1 MAKTKLFEAWSFRLQ
16 QPAPFDDP
24 KYAGSKSMGFSQ
36 YNTSST
42 AQKSTLHAPTMRALL
57 AYAKLVSA
65 TENGQSV
72 DGLGAIGHQG
82 TTYRISE
89 YRSANKTD
97 CVVFNPVTGKFNA
110 AQVED
115 GTQALKP
122 YSVGAG
128 NGTGSGLLFCLM
140 PVLNEDDEFR
150 QKFQEFVSLL
160 ESGWADMDAAFECA
174 LTLCDNVYRRIE
186 NSKQL
191 GSDGVKISIPTTGNI
206 SVITQMAMDS
216 GNYAPTGASYGE
228 FTIMQMSGTPTAKAS
243 SFQKEDF
250 VAKYA
255 LSNRT
260 LTARE
265 LAMVPTLPDW
275 YIIPKEVVRV
285 CEHAKVTTASSQP
298 MRNFLFRGE
307 AGTGKTMGAQA
318 IAAGLGLPYVKYTC
332 SANTEIFDFVGQ
344 VFPDTARATT
354 GDAELDKEREQLLSM
369 GGITYANVAAL
380 MKLPGLDDMDY
391 DPEGVYEKLTGAKK
405 PDATSQD
412 CMGVVLDTVTDKVRL
427 LSNVKPKDKGPSYT
441 YVETDFIR
449 ALKYGYV
456 CEVQEPTV
464 IMQPGVLVGLN
475 SLLEQTGSITLPTG
489 EVIRRH
495 PDAVVVVTTN
505 IAYEGCRGLNQSVT
519 DRMSLAQDIE
529 LPSPEVMAQR
539 AMSVTGCEDDVLVGQ
554 MVRVVNDMSDFMR
567 KNGIV
572 DGSCGMRS
580 LIDWILSTEITG
592 DPYTSA
598 LYTVISKATA
608 NEDDRYALISS
619 VLEGQFA
626 PKRRKA
632 V

>member
-318 IAAGLGLPYVKYTC
+318 IAAGLNLPYTLMTC
-332 SANTEIFDFVGQ
+332 SANTEITDLVGQ
-344 VFPDTARATT
+344 FIPDTGNFQSGSNCT
-354 GDAELDKEREQLLSM
+354 ELPKISD
-369 GGITYANVAAL
+369 IT
-380 MKLPGLDDMDY
+380 MHP
-391 DPEGVYEKLTGAKK
+391 PSVYMMLTGEYDEEKTE
-405 PDATSQD
+405 DD
-412 CMGVVLDTVTDKVRL
+412 VLQKLIEIAVGNLVEKEETPGQRIRYVDTPL
-427 LSNVKPKDKGPSYT
+427 
-441 YVETDFIR
+441 VEAIR
-449 ALKYGYV
+449 HGYV
-456 CEVQEPTV
+456 CELQEPSC
-464 IMQPGVLVGLN
+464 IANPGVLVGLN
-475 SLLEQTGSITLPTG
+475 SLLDNCQGITLPTG
-489 EVIRRH
+489 ERVKRH
-495 PDAVVVVTTN
+495 PDTVIVVTTN
-505 IAYEGCRGLNQSVT
+505 SDYSGCRDMNQSVIS
-519 DRMSLAQDIE
+519 RMDLIYDMEAPD
-529 LPSPEVMAQR
+529 LNTMVKRVMN
-539 AMSVTGCEDDVLVGQ
+539 VTGFTDEQEATKMAIVVRDVAERCRQ
-554 MVRVVNDMSDFMR
+554 TM
-567 KNGIV
+567 IT
-572 DGSCGMRS
+572 DGSCGMREFKS
-580 LIDWILSTEITG
+580 WVLSTMVTH
-592 DPYTSA
+592 DPYESA
-598 LYTVISKATA
+598 LSTIISSASA
-608 NEDDRYALISS
+608 DPDNRAELISAC
-619 VLEGQFA
+619 LEPQYT
-626 PKRRKA
+626 RTI
-632 V
+632 

>member
-216 GNYAPTGASYGE
+216 DNYAPTGASYGE

-318 IAAGLGLPYVKYTC
+318 IAAGLNLPYTLMTC
-332 SANTEIFDFVGQ
+332 SANTEITDLVGQ
-344 VFPDTARATT
+344 FIPDTNGFHGSTPIE
-354 GDAELDKEREQLLSM
+354 DLPKISD
-369 GGITYANVAAL
+369 IT
-380 MKLPGLDDMDY
+380 MHP
-391 DPEGVYEKLTGAKK
+391 PSVYMMLTGEYDEEKTE
-405 PDATSQD
+405 DD
-412 CMGVVLDTVTDKVRL
+412 VLQKLIEIAVGNLVEKEETPGQRIRYVDTPL
-427 LSNVKPKDKGPSYT
+427 
-441 YVETDFIR
+441 VEAIR
-449 ALKYGYV
+449 HGYV
-456 CEVQEPTV
+456 CELQEPSC
-464 IMQPGVLVGLN
+464 IANPGVLVGLN
-475 SLLEQTGSITLPTG
+475 SLLDNCQVITLPTG
-489 EVIRRH
+489 ERVKRHSDTVI
-495 PDAVVVVTTN
+495 VVTTN
-505 IAYEGCRGLNQSVT
+505 SDYSGCRDMNQSVIS
-519 DRMSLAQDIE
+519 RMDLIYDMEAPD
-529 LPSPEVMAQR
+529 LNTMVKRVMN
-539 AMSVTGCEDDVLVGQ
+539 VTGFTDEQEATKMAIVVRDVAERCRQ
-554 MVRVVNDMSDFMR
+554 TM
-567 KNGIV
+567 IT
-572 DGSCGMRS
+572 DGSCGMREFKS
-580 LIDWILSTEITG
+580 WVLSTMVTH
-592 DPYTSA
+592 DPYESA
-598 LYTVISKATA
+598 LSTIISSASA
-608 NEDDRYALISS
+608 DPDNRAELISAC
-619 VLEGQFA
+619 LEPQYS
-626 PKRRKA
+626 RTI
-632 V
+632 

>member
-318 IAAGLGLPYVKYTC
+318 IAAGLNLPYTLMTC
-332 SANTEIFDFVGQ
+332 SANTEITDLVGQ
-344 VFPDTARATT
+344 FIPDTGNFQSDFNCT
-354 GDAELDKEREQLLSM
+354 ELPKISD
-369 GGITYANVAAL
+369 IT
-380 MKLPGLDDMDY
+380 MHP
-391 DPEGVYEKLTGAKK
+391 PSVYMMLTGEYDEEK
-405 PDATSQD
+405 T
-412 CMGVVLDTVTDKVRL
+412 
-427 LSNVKPKDKGPSYT
+427 
-441 YVETDFIR
+441 
-449 ALKYGYV
+449 
-456 CEVQEPTV
+456 
-464 IMQPGVLVGLN
+464 
-475 SLLEQTGSITLPTG
+475 
-489 EVIRRH
+489 
-495 PDAVVVVTTN
+495 
-505 IAYEGCRGLNQSVT
+505 
-519 DRMSLAQDIE
+519 
-529 LPSPEVMAQR
+529 
-539 AMSVTGCEDDVLVGQ
+539 EDDVLACGYTDL
-554 MVRVVNDMSDFMR
+554 RRGIDGLA
-567 KNGIV
+567 GIV
-572 DGSCGMRS
+572 RTQFQMDPFQTALFLFCGRRRDR
-580 LIDWILSTEITG
+580 IK
-592 DPYTSA
+592 A
-598 LYTVISKATA
+598 LYWEGDGFLLLYKRLESGSFQWPRTKDEVRTLTPQQYRWLMEGLKTEQPKA
-608 NEDDRYALISS
+608 N
-619 VLEGQFA
+619 
-626 PKRRKA
+626 KA
-632 V
+632 VSGLSAI

>member
-298 MRNFLFRGE
+298 MRNFPFRGE

-318 IAAGLGLPYVKYTC
+318 IAAGLNLPYTLMTC
-332 SANTEIFDFVGQ
+332 SANTEITDLVGQ
-344 VFPDTARATT
+344 FIPDTNGFHGSTPIE
-354 GDAELDKEREQLLSM
+354 DLPKISD
-369 GGITYANVAAL
+369 IT
-380 MKLPGLDDMDY
+380 MHP
-391 DPEGVYEKLTGAKK
+391 PSVYMMLTGEYDEEKTE
-405 PDATSQD
+405 DD
-412 CMGVVLDTVTDKVRL
+412 VLQKLIEIAVGNLVEKEETPGQRICYVDTPL
-427 LSNVKPKDKGPSYT
+427 
-441 YVETDFIR
+441 VEAIR
-449 ALKYGYV
+449 HGYV
-456 CEVQEPTV
+456 CELQEPSC
-464 IMQPGVLVGLN
+464 IANPGVLVGLN
-475 SLLEQTGSITLPTG
+475 SLL
-489 EVIRRH
+489 
-495 PDAVVVVTTN
+495 DN
-505 IAYEGCRGLNQSVT
+505 C
-519 DRMSLAQDIE
+519 
-529 LPSPEVMAQR
+529 
-539 AMSVTGCEDDVLVGQ
+539 
-554 MVRVVNDMSDFMR
+554 
-567 KNGIV
+567 
-572 DGSCGMRS
+572 
-580 LIDWILSTEITG
+580 
-592 DPYTSA
+592 
-598 LYTVISKATA
+598 
-608 NEDDRYALISS
+608 
-619 VLEGQFA
+619 
-626 PKRRKA
+626 
-632 V
+632 

>member
-16 QPAPFDDP
+16 QPSPFDDP

-265 LAMVPTLPDW
+265 QAMVPTLPDW

-318 IAAGLGLPYVKYTC
+318 IAAGLNLPYTLMTC
-332 SANTEIFDFVGQ
+332 SANTEITDLVGQ
-344 VFPDTARATT
+344 FIPDTGNSKSDSNCT
-354 GDAELDKEREQLLSM
+354 ELPKISD
-369 GGITYANVAAL
+369 IT
-380 MKLPGLDDMDY
+380 MHP
-391 DPEGVYEKLTGAKK
+391 PSVYMMLTGEYDEEKTE
-405 PDATSQD
+405 DD
-412 CMGVVLDTVTDKVRL
+412 VLQKLIEIAVGNLVEKEETPGQRIRYVDTPL
-427 LSNVKPKDKGPSYT
+427 
-441 YVETDFIR
+441 VEAIR
-449 ALKYGYV
+449 HGYV
-456 CEVQEPTV
+456 CELQEPSC
-464 IMQPGVLVGLN
+464 IANPGVLVGLN
-475 SLLEQTGSITLPTG
+475 SLLDNCQVITLPTG
-489 EVIRRH
+489 ECVKRH
-495 PDAVVVVTTN
+495 PDTVIVVTTN
-505 IAYEGCRGLNQSVT
+505 SDYSGCRDMNQSVIS
-519 DRMSLAQDIE
+519 RMDLIYDMEAPD
-529 LPSPEVMAQR
+529 LNTMVKRVMN
-539 AMSVTGCEDDVLVGQ
+539 VTGFTDEQEATKMAVVVRDVAERCRQ
-554 MVRVVNDMSDFMR
+554 TM
-567 KNGIV
+567 IT
-572 DGSCGMRS
+572 DGSCGMREFKS
-580 LIDWILSTEITG
+580 WVLSTMVTH
-592 DPYTSA
+592 DPYESA
-598 LYTVISKATA
+598 LSTIISSASA
-608 NEDDRYALISS
+608 DPDNRAELISAC
-619 VLEGQFA
+619 LEPQYT
-626 PKRRKA
+626 RTI
-632 V
+632 

>member
-318 IAAGLGLPYVKYTC
+318 IAAGLNLPYTLMTC
-332 SANTEIFDFVGQ
+332 SANTEITDLVGQ
-344 VFPDTARATT
+344 FIPDTNGFHGRTPIE
-354 GDAELDKEREQLLSM
+354 DLPKISD
-369 GGITYANVAAL
+369 IT
-380 MKLPGLDDMDY
+380 MHP
-391 DPEGVYEKLTGAKK
+391 PSVYMMLTGEYDEEKTE
-405 PDATSQD
+405 DD
-412 CMGVVLDTVTDKVRL
+412 VLQKLIEIAVGNLVEKEETPGQRIRYVDTPL
-427 LSNVKPKDKGPSYT
+427 
-441 YVETDFIR
+441 VEAIR
-449 ALKYGYV
+449 HGYV
-456 CEVQEPTV
+456 CELQEPSC
-464 IMQPGVLVGLN
+464 IANPGVLVGLN
-475 SLLEQTGSITLPTG
+475 SLLDNCQVITLPTG
-489 EVIRRH
+489 ERVKRNPDTVI
-495 PDAVVVVTTN
+495 VVTTN
-505 IAYEGCRGLNQSVT
+505 SDYSGCRDMNQSVIS
-519 DRMSLAQDIE
+519 RMDLIYDMEAPD
-529 LPSPEVMAQR
+529 LNTMVKRVMN
-539 AMSVTGCEDDVLVGQ
+539 VTGFTDEQEATKMAIVVRDVAERCRQ
-554 MVRVVNDMSDFMR
+554 TM
-567 KNGIV
+567 IT
-572 DGSCGMRS
+572 DGSCGMREFKS
-580 LIDWILSTEITG
+580 WVLSTMVTH
-592 DPYTSA
+592 DPYESA
-598 LYTVISKATA
+598 LSTIISSASA
-608 NEDDRYALISS
+608 DPDNRAELISS
-619 VLEGQFA
+619 CLEPQYT
-626 PKRRKA
+626 RTI
-632 V
+632 

>member
-228 FTIMQMSGTPTAKAS
+228 FTIMQMSGTPTVKAS

-318 IAAGLGLPYVKYTC
+318 IAAGLNLPYTLMTC
-332 SANTEIFDFVGQ
+332 SANTEITDLVGQ
-344 VFPDTARATT
+344 FIPDTGNFQSGSNCT
-354 GDAELDKEREQLLSM
+354 ELPKISD
-369 GGITYANVAAL
+369 IT
-380 MKLPGLDDMDY
+380 MHP
-391 DPEGVYEKLTGAKK
+391 PSVYMMLTGEYDEEKTE
-405 PDATSQD
+405 DD
-412 CMGVVLDTVTDKVRL
+412 VLQKLIEIAVGNLVEKEETPGQRIRYVDTPL
-427 LSNVKPKDKGPSYT
+427 
-441 YVETDFIR
+441 VEAIR
-449 ALKYGYV
+449 HGYV
-456 CEVQEPTV
+456 CELQEPSC
-464 IMQPGVLVGLN
+464 IANPGVLVGLN
-475 SLLEQTGSITLPTG
+475 SLLDNCQVITLPTG
-489 EVIRRH
+489 ERVKRPPDTVI
-495 PDAVVVVTTN
+495 VVTTN
-505 IAYEGCRGLNQSVT
+505 SDYSGCRDMNQSVIS
-519 DRMSLAQDIE
+519 RMDLIYDMEAPD
-529 LPSPEVMAQR
+529 LNTMVKRVMN
-539 AMSVTGCEDDVLVGQ
+539 VTGFTDEQEATKMAIVVRDVAERCRQ
-554 MVRVVNDMSDFMR
+554 TM
-567 KNGIV
+567 IT
-572 DGSCGMRS
+572 DGSCGMREFKS
-580 LIDWILSTEITG
+580 WVLSTMVTH
-592 DPYTSA
+592 DPYESA
-598 LYTVISKATA
+598 LSTIISSASA
-608 NEDDRYALISS
+608 DPDNRAELISAC
-619 VLEGQFA
+619 LEPQYT
-626 PKRRKA
+626 RTI
-632 V
+632 

>member
-216 GNYAPTGASYGE
+216 GNCAPTGASYGE

-318 IAAGLGLPYVKYTC
+318 IAAGLNLPYTLMTC
-332 SANTEIFDFVGQ
+332 SANTEITDLVGQ
-344 VFPDTARATT
+344 FIPDTNGFHGSTPIE
-354 GDAELDKEREQLLSM
+354 DLPKISD
-369 GGITYANVAAL
+369 IT
-380 MKLPGLDDMDY
+380 MHP
-391 DPEGVYEKLTGAKK
+391 PSVYMMLTGEYDEEKTE
-405 PDATSQD
+405 DD
-412 CMGVVLDTVTDKVRL
+412 VLQKLIEIAVGNLVEKEETPGQRIRYVDTPL
-427 LSNVKPKDKGPSYT
+427 
-441 YVETDFIR
+441 VEAIR
-449 ALKYGYV
+449 HGYV
-456 CEVQEPTV
+456 CELQEPSC
-464 IMQPGVLVGLN
+464 IANPGVLVGLN
-475 SLLEQTGSITLPTG
+475 SLLDNCQVITLPTG
-489 EVIRRH
+489 ERVKRH
-495 PDAVVVVTTN
+495 PDTVIVVTTN
-505 IAYEGCRGLNQSVT
+505 SDYSGCRDMNQSVIS
-519 DRMSLAQDIE
+519 RMDLIYDMEAPD
-529 LPSPEVMAQR
+529 LNTMVKRVMN
-539 AMSVTGCEDDVLVGQ
+539 VTGFTDEQEATKMAIVVRDVAERCRQ
-554 MVRVVNDMSDFMR
+554 TM
-567 KNGIV
+567 IT
-572 DGSCGMRS
+572 DGSCGMREFKS
-580 LIDWILSTEITG
+580 WVLSTMVTH
-592 DPYTSA
+592 DPYESA
-598 LYTVISKATA
+598 LSTIISSASA
-608 NEDDRYALISS
+608 DPDNRAELISAC
-619 VLEGQFA
+619 LEPQYS
-626 PKRRKA
+626 RTI
-632 V
+632 

>member
-318 IAAGLGLPYVKYTC
+318 IAAGLNLPYTLMTC
-332 SANTEIFDFVGQ
+332 SANTEITDLVGQ
-344 VFPDTARATT
+344 FIPDTNGFHGSTPIE
-354 GDAELDKEREQLLSM
+354 DLPKISD
-369 GGITYANVAAL
+369 IT
-380 MKLPGLDDMDY
+380 MHP
-391 DPEGVYEKLTGAKK
+391 PSVYMMLTGEYDEEKTE
-405 PDATSQD
+405 DD
-412 CMGVVLDTVTDKVRL
+412 VLQKLIEIAVGNLVEKEETPGQRIRYVDTPL
-427 LSNVKPKDKGPSYT
+427 
-441 YVETDFIR
+441 VEAIR
-449 ALKYGYV
+449 HGYV
-456 CEVQEPTV
+456 CELQEPSC
-464 IMQPGVLVGLN
+464 IANPGVLVGLN
-475 SLLEQTGSITLPTG
+475 SLLDNCQVNTLPTG
-489 EVIRRH
+489 ERVKRH
-495 PDAVVVVTTN
+495 PDTVIVVTTN
-505 IAYEGCRGLNQSVT
+505 SDYSGCRDMNQSVIS
-519 DRMSLAQDIE
+519 RMDLIYDMEAPD
-529 LPSPEVMAQR
+529 LNTMVKRVMN
-539 AMSVTGCEDDVLVGQ
+539 VTGFTDEQEATKMAIVVRDVAERCRQ
-554 MVRVVNDMSDFMR
+554 TM
-567 KNGIV
+567 IT
-572 DGSCGMRS
+572 DGSCGMREFKS
-580 LIDWILSTEITG
+580 WVLSTMVTH
-592 DPYTSA
+592 DPYESA
-598 LYTVISKATA
+598 LSTIISSASA
-608 NEDDRYALISS
+608 DPDNRAELISAC
-619 VLEGQFA
+619 LEPQYS
-626 PKRRKA
+626 RTI
-632 V
+632 

>member
-318 IAAGLGLPYVKYTC
+318 IAAGLNLPYTLMTC
-332 SANTEIFDFVGQ
+332 SANTEITDLVGQ
-344 VFPDTARATT
+344 FIPDTNGFHGSTPIE
-354 GDAELDKEREQLLSM
+354 DLPKISD
-369 GGITYANVAAL
+369 IT
-380 MKLPGLDDMDY
+380 MHP
-391 DPEGVYEKLTGAKK
+391 PSVYMMLTGEYDEEKTE
-405 PDATSQD
+405 DD
-412 CMGVVLDTVTDKVRL
+412 VLQKLIEIAVGNLVEKEETPGQRIRYVDTPL
-427 LSNVKPKDKGPSYT
+427 
-441 YVETDFIR
+441 VEAIR
-449 ALKYGYV
+449 HGYV
-456 CEVQEPTV
+456 CELQEPSC
-464 IMQPGVLVGLN
+464 IANPGVLVGLN
-475 SLLEQTGSITLPTG
+475 SLLDNCQVITLPTG
-489 EVIRRH
+489 ERVKRHSDTVI
-495 PDAVVVVTTN
+495 VVTTN
-505 IAYEGCRGLNQSVT
+505 SDYSGCRDMNQSVIS
-519 DRMSLAQDIE
+519 RMDLIYDMEAPD
-529 LPSPEVMAQR
+529 LNTMVKRVMN
-539 AMSVTGCEDDVLVGQ
+539 VTGFTDEQEATKMAIVVRDVAERCRQ
-554 MVRVVNDMSDFMR
+554 TM
-567 KNGIV
+567 IT
-572 DGSCGMRS
+572 DGSCGMREFKS
-580 LIDWILSTEITG
+580 WVLSTMVTH
-592 DPYTSA
+592 DPYESA
-598 LYTVISKATA
+598 LSTIISSASA
-608 NEDDRYALISS
+608 DPDNRAELISAC
-619 VLEGQFA
+619 LEPQYS
-626 PKRRKA
+626 RTI
-632 V
+632 

>member
-318 IAAGLGLPYVKYTC
+318 IAAGLNLPYTLMTC
-332 SANTEIFDFVGQ
+332 SANTEITDLVGQ
-344 VFPDTARATT
+344 FIPDTNGFHGSTPIE
-354 GDAELDKEREQLLSM
+354 DLPKISD
-369 GGITYANVAAL
+369 IT
-380 MKLPGLDDMDY
+380 MHP
-391 DPEGVYEKLTGAKK
+391 PSVYMMLTGEYDEEKTE
-405 PDATSQD
+405 DD
-412 CMGVVLDTVTDKVRL
+412 VLQKLIEIAVGNLVEKEETPGQRIRYVDTPL
-427 LSNVKPKDKGPSYT
+427 
-441 YVETDFIR
+441 VEAIR
-449 ALKYGYV
+449 HGYV
-456 CEVQEPTV
+456 CELQEPSC
-464 IMQPGVLVGLN
+464 IANPGVLVGLN
-475 SLLEQTGSITLPTG
+475 SLLDNCQVITLPTG
-489 EVIRRH
+489 ERVKRQPDTVI
-495 PDAVVVVTTN
+495 VVTTN
-505 IAYEGCRGLNQSVT
+505 SDYSGCRDMNQSVISRMDLIYDMEAPDLNTMVKRVMNVTSFT
-519 DRMSLAQDIE
+519 DEQEATK
-529 LPSPEVMAQR
+529 MAIVVR
-539 AMSVTGCEDDVLVGQ
+539 DVAERCRQ
-554 MVRVVNDMSDFMR
+554 TM
-567 KNGIV
+567 IT
-572 DGSCGMRS
+572 DGSCGMREFKS
-580 LIDWILSTEITG
+580 WVLSTMVTH
-592 DPYTSA
+592 DPYESA
-598 LYTVISKATA
+598 LSTIISSASA
-608 NEDDRYALISS
+608 DPDNRAELISAC
-619 VLEGQFA
+619 LEPQYS
-626 PKRRKA
+626 RTI
-632 V
+632 

>member
-318 IAAGLGLPYVKYTC
+318 IAAGLNLPYTLMTC
-332 SANTEIFDFVGQ
+332 SANTEITDLVGQ
-344 VFPDTARATT
+344 FIPDTNGFHGSTPIE
-354 GDAELDKEREQLLSM
+354 DLPKISD
-369 GGITYANVAAL
+369 IT
-380 MKLPGLDDMDY
+380 MHP
-391 DPEGVYEKLTGAKK
+391 PSVYMMLTGEYDEEKTE
-405 PDATSQD
+405 DD
-412 CMGVVLDTVTDKVRL
+412 VLQKLIEIAVGNLVEKEETPGQRIRYVDTPL
-427 LSNVKPKDKGPSYT
+427 
-441 YVETDFIR
+441 VEAIR
-449 ALKYGYV
+449 HGYV
-456 CEVQEPTV
+456 CELQEPSC
-464 IMQPGVLVGLN
+464 IANPGVLVGLN
-475 SLLEQTGSITLPTG
+475 SLLDNCQVITLPTG
-489 EVIRRH
+489 ERVKRHLDTVI
-495 PDAVVVVTTN
+495 VVTTN
-505 IAYEGCRGLNQSVT
+505 SDYSGCRDMNQSVIS
-519 DRMSLAQDIE
+519 RMDLIYDMEAPD
-529 LPSPEVMAQR
+529 LNTMVKRVMN
-539 AMSVTGCEDDVLVGQ
+539 VTGFTDEQEATKMAIVVRDVAERCRQ
-554 MVRVVNDMSDFMR
+554 TM
-567 KNGIV
+567 IT
-572 DGSCGMRS
+572 DGSCGMREFKS
-580 LIDWILSTEITG
+580 WVLSTMVTH
-592 DPYTSA
+592 DPYESA
-598 LYTVISKATA
+598 LSTIISSASA
-608 NEDDRYALISS
+608 DPDNRAELISAC
-619 VLEGQFA
+619 LEPQYS
-626 PKRRKA
+626 RTI
-632 V
+632 